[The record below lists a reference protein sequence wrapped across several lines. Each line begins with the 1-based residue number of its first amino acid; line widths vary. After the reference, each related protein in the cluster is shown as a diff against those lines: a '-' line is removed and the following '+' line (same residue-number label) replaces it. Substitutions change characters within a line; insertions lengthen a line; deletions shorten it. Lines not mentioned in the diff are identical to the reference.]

1 MRRADALSCS
11 GGKLMIDRQRI
22 SKCILYNE
30 LSEEQIQY
38 LFDQKCKKFLHNTDT
53 FYYSV
58 KLQEDFT
65 HESQDKNVLAFR
77 RCCDNLNRKLLQ
89 NQFSTD
95 TLQFFVPAKCDYLNV
110 MSGTFARYYSLHLS
124 LPEEFDIFIAPFV
137 PGSHQDCVSDS
148 VTSEIIVQIRS
159 SLLWG
164 LGIHAAFERSF
175 SWVQG
180 ICEMYGFH
188 ILEVKENRTD
198 FCYHSNYLEYP
209 EVFFA
214 PGSFDAMKCTRL
226 GDGTRYI
233 FKDDGTRKDKFAY
246 LSRGKRGDK
255 TFLRIYNKT
264 MEVVEEGYKAFF
276 LKTWLFHGLI
286 NRYDFDI
293 LERCYLKKSYKYNTI
308 ARLFYYLQHGTNEYY
323 RDLCKQQIAVYEKA
337 AKITPKMIELCD
349 KLTPP
354 VTTIINVEFQLMR
367 KGSKNYD
374 LVPIKDNSCKGA
386 CRRIYDFLDNR
397 RLITDYLT
405 SKTFRMVEKTGDE
418 NKSRRPDC
426 GFWKSL
432 CHTKMVDCAKIP
444 EGLKLHRLYSRE
456 LNAAKM
462 KKDIIHKTVT
472 YGMYNKG
479 INDDS
484 PVSDIM
490 LSILKLNDN
499 DIHEAEVYKRRR
511 AKQLNK
517 EALMVALP
525 EKVTRYEFTMLDVNT
540 AEIYEK
546 VELFKTNASMPI
558 KKLSGAPP
566 APDIEY
572 PEQEGAV
579 DYDAA
584 GCG

>member
-1 MRRADALSCS
+1 MVDV
-11 GGKLMIDRQRI
+11 QRI
-22 SKCILYNE
+22 GKSIIFQEMNE
-30 LSEEQIQY
+30 NDRSY
-38 LFDQKCKKFLHNTDT
+38 WFDQKTKKFLHNTDT

-65 HESQDKNVLAFR
+65 RLSWDKNVLAFR
-77 RCCDNLNRKLLQ
+77 RCVEKLNNKQ
-89 NQFSTD
+89 MDNQFSSD
-95 TLQFFVPAKCDYLNV
+95 ILQFFVPAKGDYLNV
-110 MSGTFARYYSLHLS
+110 MSGNYAVYYSLHLS
-124 LPEEFDIFIAPFV
+124 MPEEFDIFMAPFV
-137 PGSHQDCVSDS
+137 PSTHENCVSDS

-159 SLLWG
+159 GLLWS
-164 LGIHAAFERSF
+164 LGVHAAFERSF

-180 ICEMYGFH
+180 IIEMYGFH

-198 FCYHSNYLEYP
+198 FCYHSNYLDHP

-233 FKDDGTRKDKFAY
+233 FKDDGTRCDKFAY

-293 LERCYLKKSYKYNTI
+293 LERCYLKRNYKYNTI
-308 ARLFYYLQHGTNEYY
+308 ARLFWYLQHGSNAYY
-323 RDLCKQQIAVYEKA
+323 KELCKQQIAVYEKA

-397 RLITDYLT
+397 RIITDYLT
-405 SKTFRMVEKTGDE
+405 SKTFRLVEKTGDE

-426 GFWKSL
+426 GFWNSL
-432 CHTKMVDCAKIP
+432 RHTKMVDCAKVP
-444 EGLKLHRLYSRE
+444 EGLKLHRIYSRQ
-456 LNAAKM
+456 LNAEKM
-462 KKDIIHKTVT
+462 KRDIIHKTVT

-511 AKQLNK
+511 SKQMNK
-517 EALMVALP
+517 EALLYALP
-525 EKVTRYEFTMLDVNT
+525 EQVTKYQFSMMDVNT
-540 AEIYEK
+540 GEIIEKAELIKAFEEEK
-546 VELFKTNASMPI
+546 EKKEKA
-558 KKLSGAPP
+558 KQRKLSGAPP
-566 APDIEY
+566 EPESEY
-572 PEQEGAV
+572 PEQEGGIG
-579 DYDAA
+579 YAA
-584 GCG
+584 SKCS

>member
-1 MRRADALSCS
+1 
-11 GGKLMIDRQRI
+11 MIDRQRI
-22 SKCILYNE
+22 GNSVIYRE
-30 LSEEQIQY
+30 FPEEDQTFW
-38 LFDQKCKKFLHNTDT
+38 FDQKTKKFLHNTDT

-65 HESQDKNVLAFR
+65 HESRDRNVLAFR
-77 RCCDNLNRKLLQ
+77 CCCDNLNKKLLQ
-89 NQFSTD
+89 NQFNSD

-124 LPEEFDIFIAPFV
+124 MPDEFDIFMAPFV
-137 PGSHQDCVSDS
+137 PGTHQDCVSDS

-164 LGIHAAFERSF
+164 LGVHAAFERSY
-175 SWVQG
+175 SWVEG
-180 ICEMYGFH
+180 ICQMYGFR

-198 FCYHSNYLEYP
+198 FCYHSNYLEQP
-209 EVFFA
+209 EDFFSKD
-214 PGSFDAMKCTRL
+214 SFEKMRHTRL

-233 FKDDGTRKDKFAY
+233 FKDNGTRKDKFAY
-246 LSRGKRGDK
+246 LCRGKRGDK
-255 TFLRIYNKT
+255 TFLRIYNKS

-293 LERCYLKKSYKYNTI
+293 MERCYLKRSWKYETI
-308 ARLFYYLQHGTNEYY
+308 ARIIWYLEHGTDDYY
-323 RDLCKQQIAVYEKA
+323 KDLCKQQLAVFEKA
-337 AKITPKMIELCD
+337 AKITPKMMELSD

-367 KGSKNYD
+367 KGSKSYD
-374 LVPIKDNSCKGA
+374 LYTLKDNSSKGP

-405 SKTFRMVEKTGDE
+405 STTFRLVEKTGDE

-432 CHTKMVDCAKIP
+432 RHTKMVDCAKLP
-444 EGLKLHRLYSRE
+444 EGLKIHRIYSRQ
-456 LNAAKM
+456 LNAERM
-462 KKDIIHKTVT
+462 KQDIIHKTVT

-511 AKQLNK
+511 AKQLNR
-517 EALMVALP
+517 EALMQALP
-525 EKVTRYEFTMLDVNT
+525 EKVTKYEFSMVDVNT
-540 AEIYEK
+540 AEIYDK
-546 VELFKTNASMPI
+546 AELFRSNGVLPRI
-558 KKLSGAPP
+558 QLSGAPP
-566 APDIEY
+566 EPEPDH
-572 PEQEGAV
+572 PEPEGVA
-579 DYDAA
+579 YDAA
-584 GCG
+584 SRCG

>member
-1 MRRADALSCS
+1 
-11 GGKLMIDRQRI
+11 MIDRQRI
-22 SKCILYNE
+22 GNSIIYRE
-30 LSEEQIQY
+30 FTEEDRTFW
-38 LFDQKCKKFLHNTDT
+38 FDQKTKKFLHNTDT

-65 HESQDKNVLAFR
+65 HESRDKNVLAFR
-77 RCCDNLNRKLLQ
+77 YAYEHLNKQLLK
-89 NQFSTD
+89 NQFSSE
-95 TLQFFVPAKCDYLNV
+95 TLQFFVPDKNDFLNIQ
-110 MSGTFARYYSLHLS
+110 SGTFARYYSLHLS
-124 LPEEFDIFIAPFV
+124 LPEEFDIFMAPYV
-137 PGSHQDCVSDS
+137 PGTHQDCVTDS

-180 ICEMYGFH
+180 ICSMYGFH
-188 ILEVKENRTD
+188 IQEVKENRTD
-198 FCYHSNYLEYP
+198 FCYHSNYLDHP
-209 EVFFA
+209 EDFFSKE
-214 PGSFDAMKCTRL
+214 SFEKMRHTRL

-233 FKDDGTRKDKFAY
+233 FKDNGTRKDKFAY
-246 LSRGKRGDK
+246 LCRGKRGDK
-255 TFLRIYNKT
+255 TFLRIYNKS

-293 LERCYLKKSYKYNTI
+293 MERCYLKQSWKYEVI
-308 ARLFYYLQHGTNEYY
+308 ARIHWYMEHGTDDYY
-323 RDLCKQQIAVYEKA
+323 KDLCKQQLAVFEKA
-337 AKITPKMIELCD
+337 AKITPKMMDLCE

-367 KGSKNYD
+367 KGSKSYD
-374 LVPIKDNSCKGA
+374 LFPLKDNSSKGP

-397 RLITDYLT
+397 KLITDYLT
-405 SKTFRMVEKTGDE
+405 STTFRLVEKEGED

-432 CHTKMVDCAKIP
+432 RHTKMVDCAKLP
-444 EGLKLHRLYSRE
+444 EGLKVHRIYSRE

-462 KKDIIHKTVT
+462 KQSIIHKAVT
-472 YGMYNKG
+472 YGIYNKG

-511 AKQLNK
+511 SKQFNQ
-517 EALMVALP
+517 EALQAALP
-525 EKVTRYEFTMLDVNT
+525 KQITKYEFSMMDVST
-540 AEIYEK
+540 GEIYDDA
-546 VELFKTNASMPI
+546 ASFRTQ
-558 KKLSGAPP
+558 LSGAPP
-566 APDIEY
+566 EPEPDH
-572 PEQEGAV
+572 PEQEGV
-579 DYDAA
+579 SCNAA
-584 GCG
+584 S

>member
-1 MRRADALSCS
+1 
-11 GGKLMIDRQRI
+11 MIDRQRI
-22 SKCILYNE
+22 GNSVIYRE
-30 LSEEQIQY
+30 FSEED
-38 LFDQKCKKFLHNTDT
+38 LTFWFDQKTKKFLHNTDT

-65 HESQDKNVLAFR
+65 HESRDKNVLAFR
-77 RCCDNLNRKLLQ
+77 RCVDILNKKLLQ
-89 NQFSTD
+89 NQFNSD
-95 TLQFFVPAKCDYLNV
+95 VLQFFVPAKLDYLNV

-124 LPEEFDIFIAPFV
+124 MPDEFDIFIAPYV
-137 PGSHQDCVSDS
+137 PGSNQDCVSDS

-175 SWVQG
+175 SWVEG
-180 ICEMYGFH
+180 ICQMYGFR
-188 ILEVKENRTD
+188 IQEVKENRAD
-198 FCYHSNYLEYP
+198 FCYHSNYLDQP
-209 EVFFA
+209 EKFFNND
-214 PGSFDAMKCTRL
+214 SMEQMRVTRL
-226 GDGTRYI
+226 RDEAERYI
-233 FKDDGTRKDKFAY
+233 YKYGKFSYYA
-246 LSRGKRGDK
+246 RGKRGDK

-264 MEVVEEGYKAFF
+264 LEVIEEGYKAFF

-293 LERCYLKKSYKYNTI
+293 LERCYLKKNWKYNVI
-308 ARLFYYLQHGTNEYY
+308 ARLCWYLEHGIDDYYK
-323 RDLCKQQIAVYEKA
+323 DLCKEQLAVYEKA
-337 AKITPKMIELCD
+337 AKVTPKMTRLAEL
-349 KLTPP
+349 LTPP

-374 LVPIKDNSCKGA
+374 LLPIKDNSSKGP

-405 SKTFRMVEKTGDE
+405 RVTFRLVEKNGDE

-432 CHTKMVDCAKIP
+432 RHTKMVDCAKLP

-462 KKDIIHKTVT
+462 KKDIIHKAVT

-511 AKQLNK
+511 TKQMNR
-517 EALMVALP
+517 EALLHALP
-525 EKVTRYEFTMLDVNT
+525 EKVTKYEFSMVDVNT
-540 AEIYEK
+540 AEIYDKAELIKAYEDEK
-546 VELFKTNASMPI
+546 ARKEEAKR
-558 KKLSGAPP
+558 KKLSKKSGPP
-566 APDIEY
+566 PEPEPDH
-572 PEQEGAV
+572 PEPEGV
-579 DYDAA
+579 NGDVAA
-584 GCG
+584 RCG

>member
-1 MRRADALSCS
+1 
-11 GGKLMIDRQRI
+11 MIDRQRI
-22 SKCILYNE
+22 GNSIIYRE
-30 LSEEQIQY
+30 FSEEDRT
-38 LFDQKCKKFLHNTDT
+38 FWFEQKTKKFLHNVDT
-53 FYYSV
+53 FYYSI

-65 HESQDKNVLAFR
+65 HLSQDKNVLAFR
-77 RCCDNLNRKLLQ
+77 RCCDNLNKKLMQ
-89 NQFSTD
+89 NQFSSD

-110 MSGTFARYYSLHLS
+110 MSGTFARYYSLHFS
-124 LPEEFDIFIAPFV
+124 MPEEFDIFFAPFV
-137 PGSHQDCVSDS
+137 PGAHQDCVSDS

-198 FCYHSNYLEYP
+198 FCYHSNYLEQP
-209 EVFFA
+209 EDFFSKK
-214 PGSFDAMKCTRL
+214 SFEKMRHTRI
-226 GDGTRYI
+226 GDGTKYI
-233 FKDDGTRKDKFAY
+233 FKDDGTRKDRFAY
-246 LSRGKRGDK
+246 LCRGRRGDK
-255 TFLRIYNKT
+255 IFLRIYNKS

-293 LERCYLKKSYKYNTI
+293 MERCYLKRSWKYETI
-308 ARLFYYLQHGTNEYY
+308 ARLHYYLQHATNEYY
-323 RDLCKQQIAVYEKA
+323 RDLCKQQIATYEKA

-374 LVPIKDNSCKGA
+374 LVPIKDNSCKGD

-405 SKTFRMVEKTGDE
+405 SKTFRLVEKIGDE

-432 CHTKMVDCAKIP
+432 RHTKMVDCAKIP
-444 EGLKLHRLYSRE
+444 EGLKLHRIYSRE

-462 KKDIIHKTVT
+462 KQSIIHKAVT
-472 YGMYNKG
+472 YGIYNKG

-511 AKQLNK
+511 AKQMNK

-525 EKVTRYEFTMLDVNT
+525 DKVTRYEFTMLDVNT

-546 VELFKTNASMPI
+546 AELFKSNASMPT

-572 PEQEGAV
+572 PEQEGV
-579 DYDAA
+579 MDRAA
-584 GCG
+584 SRCS